1 MNSAE
6 HTTRE
11 QFVGSIRNALGRS
24 SALKSAPTP
33 PVVDQTLVR
42 LATADDDLVAMFA
55 ERAQQVGMDVRRCTR
70 AQVVEQFDA
79 VLTEIGVKRMT
90 LADST
95 PYFDE
100 LQAAAEK
107 RGIEL
112 ADWRKDRSLSEHYAS
127 EAGVCGVHAA
137 LAETGS
143 LICCS
148 DARSGRGHSLIPE
161 SHIAIVRAGD
171 IVPDMLDYFARLKGT
186 APAALP
192 SAQAII
198 TGPSKTADIEGVLI
212 TGIHGPGR
220 VFVLVVEDDEART
233 GKQ

>member
-1 MNSAE
+1 MNPAE
-6 HTTRE
+6 HTTRK
-11 QFVGSIRNALGRS
+11 QFVDTIRQALGRK
-24 SALKSAPTP
+24 AAMKSAPTP
-33 PVVDQTLVR
+33 PAVDEHLVR
-42 LATADDDLVAMFA
+42 LASADDDLVTMFTQRAEKTGMKAM
-55 ERAQQVGMDVRRCTR
+55 RCTR
-70 AQVVEQFDA
+70 AQVIERFDA
-79 VLTEIGVKRMT
+79 LLGEIGVKRMT

-95 PYFDE
+95 PYLDE
-100 LQAAAEK
+100 LKAAAEK

-112 ADWRKDRSLSEHYAS
+112 ADWRHDRSLNEHYAS

-143 LICCS
+143 LICNS
-148 DARSGRGHSLIPE
+148 DAASGRGHSLIPE

-171 IVPDMLDYFARLKGT
+171 IVPDMLDYFARLQGI
-186 APAALP
+186 APAELP

-220 VFVLVVEDDEART
+220 VFVLVVEDDPA
-233 GKQ
+233 

>member
-1 MNSAE
+1 M
-6 HTTRE
+6 
-11 QFVGSIRNALGRS
+11 FVDRIRQALGRTG
-24 SALKSAPTP
+24 ALNTAPTP
-33 PVVDQTLVR
+33 PTVDEALVR
-42 LATADDDLVAMFA
+42 LATADDDRVTMFV
-55 ERAQQVGMDVRRCTR
+55 ERAEQVGMKVQRCTK
-70 AQVVEQFDA
+70 AQVVEQFEI
-79 VLTEIGVKRMT
+79 VLEEVGVKRMT

-95 PYFDE
+95 PYLDE
-100 LQAAAEK
+100 LKAAAEQ

-112 ADWRKDRSLSEHYAS
+112 ADWRHDRTLTEHYAS

-148 DARSGRGHSLIPE
+148 DADSGRGHSLIPE
-161 SHIAIVRAGD
+161 THIAIVRAGD
-171 IVPDMLDYFARLKGT
+171 ILPDMLDYFSRLKGT
-186 APAALP
+186 APQSLP

-220 VFVLVVEDDEART
+220 VFILLVDDDPA
-233 GKQ
+233 